1 MAQGAAIGLGALFME
16 CNENSSKQASEYR
29 EKLLKTLKNEGF
41 AGSRRTDTVLRRQG
55 ALLGAG
61 LLDAGGRNL
70 ILQLRS
76 PLHTMRREATICCFL
91 ACQLWEW
98 YPLFNLIMKALTP
111 SALLAVDTSMKLP
124 RDFSLHCKASPD
136 LFDYVPAIHKDEED
150 VKNKKSSVQF
160 SFQQTRSTKATLT
173 KSLRRMSTQ
182 SRSTEKEKSEKE
194 KVEEKSEKV
203 EEKSEKEKVTEKP
216 EEKDPIPEDITK
228 PKVKEFE
235 VTNGARI
242 TPLQLSF
249 LTISPQRFSLV
260 LDLSVVINS
269 GVLPGVLVLN
279 DTAPN
284 TPCSYLDLKEEG
296 GLQDQKCPE
305 PFVYHIPEAPK
316 ELCVCLTKT
325 DT

>member
-16 CNENSSKQASEYR
+16 CNEASSKQVNEYR
-29 EKLLKTLKNEGF
+29 EKVMKTLKNEGF

-91 ACQLWEW
+91 GCQLWEW

-111 SALLAVDTSMKLP
+111 SAFLAVDSTMKLP
-124 RDFSLHCKASPD
+124 RDFSLQCNASPE
-136 LFDYVPAIHKDEED
+136 LFEYVPAIHKDEED

-160 SFQQTRSTKATLT
+160 SFQQTRSAKATLS

-182 SRSTEKEKSEKE
+182 SRSTEKEKGKVEE
-194 KVEEKSEKV
+194 KVEEIA
-203 EEKSEKEKVTEKP
+203 EEKEPT
-216 EEKDPIPEDITK
+216 PEDIKEPSK
-228 PKVKEFE
+228 PKITEFE
-235 VTNGARI
+235 ISNGSRI

-249 LTISPQRFSLV
+249 LTLPSQRFSLV
-260 LDLSVVINS
+260 VSLSEVVKS
-269 GVLPGVLVLN
+269 GALPGVLVLN
-279 DTAPN
+279 DTTPN
-284 TPCSYLDLKEEG
+284 SPCSYLDLKEEE
-296 GLQDQKCPE
+296 LPDQKCPE

-316 ELCVCLTKT
+316 E
-325 DT
+325 

>member
-16 CNENSSKQASEYR
+16 CNEASSKQAKEYR
-29 EKLLKTLKNEGF
+29 EKVMKTLKNEGF

-70 ILQLRS
+70 LLQLRS

-111 SALLAVDTSMKLP
+111 SAFLAVDPTMKLP
-124 RDFSLHCKASPD
+124 RDFSLHCSASPE
-136 LFDYVPAIHKDEED
+136 LFEYVPAIHKDEED

-182 SRSTEKEKSEKE
+182 SRSIEKEKGKTE
-194 KVEEKSEKV
+194 KVEEVV
-203 EEKSEKEKVTEKP
+203 EEKETTTEDTRDTSKPKVTEF
-216 EEKDPIPEDITK
+216 EIP
-228 PKVKEFE
+228 
-235 VTNGARI
+235 NGSRI
-242 TPLQLSF
+242 TPLQLPF
-249 LTISPQRFSLV
+249 LTVPSQRFSLV
-260 LDLSVVINS
+260 LSLSEVIQS
-269 GVLPGVLVLN
+269 GALPGVLVLN

-284 TPCSYLDLKEEG
+284 APCAYLDLKEEE
-296 GLQDQKCPE
+296 LPDQKCPE

-316 ELCVCLTKT
+316 E
-325 DT
+325 